1 MSAGSNAGA
10 RGSGKALATNA
21 AGTKRG
27 LGAKARSSSGFRSR
41 CIEGD
46 CSKLAVVQSLCA
58 WHRPHY
64 NCSHVGV
71 DNEQCNGSASIKSL
85 LRKKCLCESHFNAY
99 LLKKRR
105 DANWK
110 RRSPFLNALVGSKLR
125 ETAAVMAARR
135 IVQATSDKSA
145 KLAPVPRKTPS
156 QNLEYLH
163 GAVFAHEAFVR
174 IIAAYL

>member
-1 MSAGSNAGA
+1 MSGSGAGA
-10 RGSGKALATNA
+10 RGSSKALATNA
-21 AGTKRG
+21 AGAKRG
-27 LGAKARSSSGFRSR
+27 LGAKARSSTGFRSR
-41 CIEGD
+41 CIMGD
-46 CSKLAVVQSLCA
+46 CSTLAVVQSLCFK
-58 WHRPHY
+58 HLPDY
-64 NCSHVGV
+64 ICNHVGV
-71 DNEQCNGSASIKSL
+71 NNEHCNEIASIKSL
-85 LRKKCLCESHFNAY
+85 RRKKCLCVSHFNAF

-125 ETAAVMAARR
+125 ETAAELAARR
-135 IVQATSDKSA
+135 IVQADSDKSV
-145 KLAPVPRKTPS
+145 KLAPVQRKTQS